1 MRADLFY
8 ADGHTHTHTHTHIQT
23 DAETAST
30 NSRCR
35 NFGNAPKNQ
44 NKI

>member
-8 ADGHTHTHTHTHIQT
+8 ADTYTQADGRRDGQHEV
-23 DAETAST
+23 DSL
-30 NSRCR
+30 CR

-44 NKI
+44 NKV

>member
-1 MRADLFY
+1 MRADLFC
-8 ADGHTHTHTHTHIQT
+8 ADGHTHTHT
-23 DAETAST
+23 ETEGRRDGQHEV

-44 NKI
+44 NKV

>member
-1 MRADLFY
+1 MRADLFC
-8 ADGHTHTHTHTHIQT
+8 ADGHTHIQT
-23 DAETAST
+23 DGRRDGQHEV
-30 NSRCR
+30 NNRCR